1 MPPSANGRPTVTIP
15 AIRTGETNTPSPNNL
30 PPARATGVM
39 PALPSS
45 ANAAGRATGIV
56 PALPSSATTTRSGT
70 SGATPAA
77 RSTKTVAV
85 ADTALIR
92 IDHYADTIVTDT
104 KALRRSLPDVAAE
117 ALALCT
123 SSTTDANAME
133 RTLSRDPFISAQ
145 VISIANSAMFAPRMP
160 ILGVRDAVVRIGL
173 DAVRDV
179 VLMVVTNSTM
189 YRVRGF
195 EGRVDSIRR
204 RTLAAAAAARLL
216 AKMLRVESE
225 YGFLAG
231 LLHDVGELVLLE
243 RCVQEG
249 MLLPGMLEDLNDGP
263 ILRDRLD
270 YHHARVGGAL
280 CRAWKLPPGVIEAAE
295 YHHDYRAPDGK
306 TRFAAHLCAAADVIA
321 LRVMPGGQYI
331 EVGEAPAIVE
341 LGITAE
347 QANTLV
353 HHVTAAL
360 PMLLAA
366 TGSG

>member
-1 MPPSANGRPTVTIP
+1 MSGSANGRSTVTISTV
-15 AIRTGETNTPSPNNL
+15 RTGETTTPSPNNL
-30 PPARATGVM
+30 PPARATGVI

-45 ANAAGRATGIV
+45 AHAAGRATGVV

-70 SGATPAA
+70 TATGPA
-77 RSTKTVAV
+77 RVTKNVAV
-85 ADTALIR
+85 AETALIR
-92 IDHYADTIVTDT
+92 IDHYADAIVTDT

-195 EGRVDSIRR
+195 EARVDAIRR
-204 RTLAAAAAARLL
+204 RTLASAAAARLL

-249 MLLPGMLEDLNDGP
+249 MLVPGSLDDPNDGP

-295 YHHDYRAPDGK
+295 YHHDYRAADGK

-321 LRVMPGGQYI
+321 LRVMPGGHTI
-331 EVGEAPAIVE
+331 EVAEAPAIVE

-347 QANTLV
+347 QANTIV
-353 HHVTAAL
+353 NHVTAAL

-366 TGSG
+366 AGAG